1 VGIFTALLI
10 LSFLIFFHELGHF
23 LAARFFGV
31 QVDVFSIGFGKKLLT
46 KQIGKTQ
53 WTISMIPLGGYVKM
67 KGQDDTDPSFVSYD
81 EDSYN
86 VKKPW
91 QRIIILLAGPFAN
104 FLLAFLLYL
113 SISFIGVP
121 KLLATVG
128 DVNTTQPAYQAGVQV
143 GDKIV
148 QINGDKILYWEEIG
162 ESIQK
167 NALNL
172 QVTVLRKNEYIDLTI
187 TPRLQ
192 EVKNKFN
199 ETIER
204 KIIGI
209 KPDINSTTTIHYSI
223 EKGLD
228 YAYTQT
234 LNASMLIVK
243 GLQKLLSGL
252 VPVEQL
258 GGVVSIV
265 DVTAKASSVG
275 VTALLFFTALIS
287 VNLGVLN
294 LLPIPALD
302 GGHIVFNLYE
312 MITKRKPNQEIMY
325 KLTGSKISSKIYQE
339 FNVMNPFERKIIIEI
354 NNNRKSFITKINI
367 EDIPDGYKIH
377 YFINKIKEQHPQL
390 FI

>member
-1 VGIFTALLI
+1 MGIFTALLI

-31 QVDVFSIGFGKKLLT
+31 QVDVFSIGFGKKLIT

-53 WTISMIPLGGYVKM
+53 WTLSMIPLGGYVKM
-67 KGQDDTDPSFVSYD
+67 KGQDDADPSFVSYD

-86 VKKPW
+86 IKKPW

-128 DVNTTQPAYQAGVQV
+128 DINITQPAYKAGIQV

-148 QINGDKILYWEEIG
+148 QINGDKILYWEEMG

-167 NALNL
+167 SSLDL
-172 QVTVLRKNEYIDLTI
+172 QVTILRQNEYLDLTI
-187 TPRLQ
+187 SPKLQ
-192 EVKNKFN
+192 KVKNRFN

-209 KPDINSTTTIHYSI
+209 KPDMNSTAIIHYSI
-223 EKGLD
+223 NEGLN

-234 LNASMLIVK
+234 QNASMLIVK
-243 GLQKLLSGL
+243 GLQRLLSGL
-252 VPVEQL
+252 VPADQL

-275 VTALLFFTALIS
+275 ITALLFFTALIS

-312 MITKRKPNQEIMY
+312 MITKRKPNEEIMY
-325 KLTGSKISSKIYQE
+325 KLTLIGWAILLS
-339 FNVMNPFERKIIIEI
+339 VMLLGLYNDI
-354 NNNRKSFITKINI
+354 NR
-367 EDIPDGYKIH
+367 
-377 YFINKIKEQHPQL
+377 L
-390 FI
+390 F